1 MIGFWSDTT
10 GGPPRRRRGVV
21 WSLFWATVVI
31 CIAIALVQLPAV
43 VGPPLAL
50 VGLLMILAGALGQ
63 PSGGRREKPS

>member
-10 GGPPRRRRGVV
+10 GGPHRRRGVV
-21 WSLFWATVVI
+21 WTLFWATVVI

-43 VGPPLAL
+43 VGPPLVL
-50 VGLLMILAGALGQ
+50 VGLLILAGVLGQ